1 MKTMRLGERRV
12 PVLGM
17 GTWHMGE
24 TSSARSAEEAASLQ
38 YGLDNGLQVIDTAEM
53 YGEGAAER
61 VVGRAI
67 KNRKRSDIYLIS
79 KFYPW
84 HATDR
89 EIRKA
94 ITRSLDRLGT
104 DYLDMYLL
112 HWRGTTPLT
121 ETIGTLRA
129 LQNEGLIRSYG
140 VSNFDVLD
148 LAEARAVPGGKGVV
162 ANEVLYNLS
171 ARGIEYDLMPAQ
183 AERGVALI
191 GYSPF
196 GSGDGQRIHL
206 PGVLHELAQAHELT
220 DHQLLLAWALRS
232 GRVLSIPKAG
242 SPTHMRENIEAASV
256 ELDVSELQLIDSFYP
271 QPDAKVPLEEI

>member
-1 MKTMRLGERRV
+1 MKTMRLGNQRV

-38 YGLDNGLQVIDTAEM
+38 FGLDNGLTVIDTAEM

-67 KNRKRSDIYLIS
+67 AGRKRADIYLIS

-94 ITRSLDRLGT
+94 LGRSLHRLGT

-121 ETIGTLRA
+121 ETVGTLRD

-140 VSNFDVLD
+140 VSNFDTID
-148 LAEARAVPGGKGVV
+148 LKEARAVRGGKGVA

-171 ARGIEYDLMPAQ
+171 ARGIEYDLEPQ
-183 AERGVALI
+183 QVQDGVGLI

-196 GSGDGQRIHL
+196 GSGDGRSIEL
-206 PGVLHELAQAHELT
+206 PQELLDLAQSRHLT
-220 DHQLLLAWALRS
+220 AHQLLLAWALRS
-232 GRVLSIPKAG
+232 GHVLSIPKAG
-242 SPTHMRENIEAASV
+242 TPAHMRENIEAAEV
-256 ELDVSELQLIDSFYP
+256 DFDDNELRLIDSFFP
-271 QPDAKVPLEEI
+271 APSAKVPLEEI